1 MKARAQLRVAGERCD
16 VLRSDPPLTFRETPA
31 GLHWI
36 GSAAGPIGGDDLALD
51 VELEDAAALVL
62 SSVAA
67 SMAHPGPSGEP
78 SSFRLTARVGEGAE
92 LRWQPRPAVLVRGC
106 DHRVSAELDLAAGAR
121 LVWREEVVL
130 GRHDETSGSLR
141 QRLVVDRAG
150 WPLLRTELA
159 VGPRWPG
166 SLGPAGVDGA
176 RAVGSLLLVGLAIA
190 PAVTPPD
197 VRLAV
202 QTLDASAVLVTAL
215 GARAS
220 AVGAALDALVP
231 ARRVAASERQTV
243 RRMMASP

>member
-1 MKARAQLRVAGERCD
+1 VAGERCD

-92 LRWQPRPAVLVRGC
+92 LRWQPRPLVLVRGC
-106 DHRVSAELDLAAGAR
+106 DHRATTELDLAAGAR
-121 LVWREEVVL
+121 VVWREEVVL
-130 GRHDETSGSLR
+130 GRHDEPTGSLA

-150 WPLLRTELA
+150 LPLLRTELA

-166 SLGPAGVDGA
+166 SLGPAGVAGA
-176 RAVGSLLLVGLAIA
+176 RAVGSLLLVGMAPD
-190 PAVTPPD
+190 PAVTPAT

-202 QTLDASAVLVTAL
+202 QVLDASAVLVTAL
-215 GARAS
+215 GDRA
-220 AVGAALDALVP
+220 ADIGAALDALVP
-231 ARRVAASERQTV
+231 AGAAAAGQTV